1 MKKFKITTGIL
12 GIIVCM
18 TGFYC
23 TFNLTPADAVYE
35 LPPSEFA
42 VQQLT
47 AGLLF
52 FTGMIFSFI
61 VTFYPS
67 TEFKNNLK

>member
-1 MKKFKITTGIL
+1 MKKFKITTGIFGL
-12 GIIVCM
+12 IVCM

-23 TFNLTPADAVYE
+23 TFNLPAEDVDAGE
-35 LPPSEFA
+35 
-42 VQQLT
+42 QIT

-52 FTGMIFSFI
+52 FTGIIFSFI

>member
-1 MKKFKITTGIL
+1 MRKFKITTGIL

-23 TFNLTPADAVYE
+23 TFNLPVEDVDTGE
-35 LPPSEFA
+35 
-42 VQQLT
+42 QIT
-47 AGLLF
+47 AGLMF
-52 FTGMIFSFI
+52 FTGIIINFI
-61 VTFYPS
+61 ITFYPS